1 MKEREREIDLLVH
14 AHCIIFL
21 LFFFV
26 FFLSFFFFLAFL
38 LSFYFIFLSCSSPV
52 FLPLFWAQWRSSYS
66 ACHDQILL
74 FYPSTTFVWSRCTCR
89 PPLVHLH
96 HPPQLQTKKKLFY
109 LLACRG
115 ALSYHGVGIFSL
127 YPSWHA
133 PNGSSLNFASFRWS
147 IILAGRTSQKSLG
160 RSCKIGLFPSPHH
173 QTIPPYL

>member
-1 MKEREREIDLLVH
+1 MH

-21 LFFFV
+21 LFS
-26 FFLSFFFFLAFL
+26 FLSFSFSL
-38 LSFYFIFLSCSSPV
+38 LSYFLSILLFFHV
-52 FLPLFWAQWRSSYS
+52 LLLFFRPLFWAQWRSSYS
-66 ACHDQILL
+66 VCYDQILL
-74 FYPSTTFVWSRCTCR
+74 FCPLTTFVWSGCTCR

-109 LLACRG
+109 LLVCHG
-115 ALSYHGVGIFSL
+115 ALSCHGVGVFSI

-147 IILAGRTSQKSLG
+147 IIPAGHTSQKSLG
-160 RSCKIGLFPSPHH
+160 RSRKIGLFPSPHH